1 MTICRLFDHTIFCK
15 SYGYLH
21 AMLRVGVIDDDYLLS
36 VDLSGSEAM
45 F

>member
-1 MTICRLFDHTIFCK
+1 MTICTLFDHTNFCK

-21 AMLRVGVIDDDYLLS
+21 AMLRVGVIYDDYLLL